1 MVVSRIQFIVFCQ
14 KHEVFAPFHLNVK
27 EMASVKVFVRSF
39 YETAYIANVDH
50 IEVSEAEYENHSY
63 ESGKPR
69 KAK

>member
-1 MVVSRIQFIVFCQ
+1 MVVSRVQFIVFCQ

-27 EMASVKVFVRSF
+27 EMANVKAFVRSF
-39 YETAYIANVDH
+39 YETAYIANVDQVE
-50 IEVSEAEYENHSY
+50 ISDTEYENHNY